1 MDQKKVAIV
10 NRTNLKNYGSVLQV
24 WALCRTVNKL
34 GYNSCVVWQRGNLS
48 RNFDIR
54 PNKIIQSFLKLLLH
68 PSLFLAFIR
77 TIREVKSKKIDIG
90 KVEKF
95 ENFVSQ
101 NFNQFLYSQEDL
113 VKIARTDT
121 YYKFI
126 CGSDQVWCSTTLYPD
141 PTMYLRFAPESKRI
155 AYAPSIGRDYI
166 PSYNR
171 KIMKSYINDIPFISI
186 REDDG
191 KRLIKELTDRIAPVV
206 ADPTLL
212 ISDAEWDTLKIEIA
226 TPKKYILCYFLDS
239 PSDDVMKGIRQS
251 ASQIK
256 CDLVVLGEFDTPI
269 PNVVNIH
276 RPTAGPGEFIYLISN
291 AYMVIT
297 DSYHGML
304 FSIIYKKNFWAV
316 ERAYVQYDQSSR
328 HQTILSIL
336 GLTKRYLKDSYDFNS
351 ENIDYINVQDKLTK
365 FINKSMEYLKVALN

>member
-1 MDQKKVAIV
+1 MNQKKIAIV

-24 WALCRTVNKL
+24 WALCRIVNKL
-34 GYNSCVVWQRGNLS
+34 GYDSCVVWQSGNLS

-54 PNKIIQSFLKLLLH
+54 PNKIIQSLVKLLLH
-68 PSLFLAFIR
+68 PSLILASIK
-77 TIREVKSKKIDIG
+77 TIREVKSKKIDID

-101 NFNQFLYSQEDL
+101 NFDQYLYSNDDL
-113 VKIARTDT
+113 VKVARTDT

-126 CGSDQVWCSTTLYPD
+126 CGSDQIWCSTTLYPD
-141 PTMYLRFAPESKRI
+141 PTMYLRFAPKSKRI
-155 AYAPSIGRDYI
+155 AYAPSIGRNYI

-171 KIMKSYINDIPFISI
+171 RIMKSYINDIPYISI
-186 REDDG
+186 REDEG
-191 KRLIKELTDRIAPVV
+191 KRLIKELTDRTAPVV

-212 ISDAEWDTLKIEIA
+212 ITDTEWDKLKIETSI
-226 TPKKYILCYFLDS
+226 PERYILCYFLDS
-239 PSDDVMKGIRQS
+239 PSVDVMKSILQT
-251 ASQIK
+251 ASHYE
-256 CDLVVLGEFDTPI
+256 CDLVVLGEFNIPI
-269 PNVVNIH
+269 TNTVNIH
-276 RPTAGPGEFIYLISN
+276 RPTAGPGEFIYCISN

-328 HQTILSIL
+328 HQTILSRL
-336 GLTKRYLKDSYDFNS
+336 GLTKRYLKYHYDFNT
-351 ENIDYINVQDKLTK
+351 ENIDYISVRDKLDR
-365 FINKSMEYLKVALN
+365 FIDKSEDYLKNALN